1 MFPPPKYGVARYF
14 DTKFMGGGDSGAA
27 MAKKPDVFVV
37 PEPPKGFTVA
47 RSLAS
52 GRHPILTVFPGL
64 DDLPTAHRLQPD
76 AKMRAELFRSTEIE
90 LVDDDLWMYV
100 APWEIP
106 ATARGRW
113 NPVLAPGA
121 DCIVVGGGHL
131 RDSPAF
137 TLFMDIFHELR
148 HIQQRHAGAQLFGRG
163 QSYVR
168 RPTEV
173 EAYRFVVEEA
183 RKLGVGEDF
192 LRDYFRVEWIDDK
205 EFLELLSTLG
215 VPPP

>member
-1 MFPPPKYGVARYF
+1 
-14 DTKFMGGGDSGAA
+14 
-27 MAKKPDVFVV
+27 MAKKPTAFVA
-37 PEPPKGFTVA
+37 PDSPKGFVIQ
-47 RSLAS
+47 RPLAS
-52 GRHPILTVFPGL
+52 GRHPILRVFPGL
-64 DDLPTAHRLQPD
+64 EGLPTAKHLEPVR
-76 AKMRAELFRSTEIE
+76 AKRSELFASTQIE
-90 LVDDDLWMYV
+90 LVEDDIWMYV

-113 NPVLAPGA
+113 NPVVAPGA
-121 DCIVVGGGHL
+121 DCIVVGLGHL

-148 HIQQRHAGAQLFGRG
+148 HIQQRHDGAQLFGGG

-183 RKLGVGEDF
+183 RGLGVSDEF
-192 LRDYFRVEWIDDK
+192 LRDYLRVEWIDDG
-205 EFLELLSTLG
+205 EFLELLTAVG
-215 VPPP
+215 VPPS